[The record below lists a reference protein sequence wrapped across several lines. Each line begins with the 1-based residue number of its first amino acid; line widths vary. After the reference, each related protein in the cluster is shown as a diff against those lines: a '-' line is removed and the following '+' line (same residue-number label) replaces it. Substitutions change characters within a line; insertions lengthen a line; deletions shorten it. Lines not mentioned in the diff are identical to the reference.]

1 MQKQKG
7 RTFLHDAVDTV
18 ALSTHSLESDD
29 FTRCFQPKSR
39 MEMDS
44 SGVFYFFSFIIRYF
58 ILFPIRLIL
67 LTLALLVYAILISGA
82 LIYNSENK
90 MDFAYVFIIKA
101 VNFILGTRITHHG
114 EKKKLRSH
122 HIFIS
127 NHTSFLDFF
136 LLSSYK
142 FPHACVSENHGGLFY
157 FFFQLILSR
166 NGSIAFKRCE
176 KLDRSLVKSR
186 MIEHISKKKL
196 PMLVFPEGTCVNNE
210 YTVMFQK
217 GVFELDIDVC
227 PVAIKY
233 KRRLLDPYWNRRA
246 HGFTFHLFYLLTRW
260 YIEADVYWMPPT
272 KRQPDETPVEFANRA
287 KLLISEKAGLRNS
300 LWNGYLKS
308 SPAIKDRD
316 LLKVAFRMTYLNRE
330 NLKGNCLQGS
340 RSSEDGES
348 CSSLGHGKFYSD
360 NQIDQTSY
368 LDINIYGNIPYK
380 TFINEMN
387 KEYHLLKC
395 MPYNEQHVLI
405 LDLLN
410 KSSSINFS
418 HMPKKGCSCRKKA
431 FRYLKKKHGF
441 RNCRLDMLNGK
452 L

>member
-1 MQKQKG
+1 
-7 RTFLHDAVDTV
+7 
-18 ALSTHSLESDD
+18 
-29 FTRCFQPKSR
+29 
-39 MEMDS
+39 
-44 SGVFYFFSFIIRYF
+44 
-58 ILFPIRLIL
+58 
-67 LTLALLVYAILISGA
+67 
-82 LIYNSENK
+82 
-90 MDFAYVFIIKA
+90 
-101 VNFILGTRITHHG
+101 
-114 EKKKLRSH
+114 
-122 HIFIS
+122 
-127 NHTSFLDFF
+127 
-136 LLSSYK
+136 
-142 FPHACVSENHGGLFY
+142 
-157 FFFQLILSR
+157 
-166 NGSIAFKRCE
+166 
-176 KLDRSLVKSR
+176 
-186 MIEHISKKKL
+186 
-196 PMLVFPEGTCVNNE
+196 
-210 YTVMFQK
+210 
-217 GVFELDIDVC
+217 
-227 PVAIKY
+227 
-233 KRRLLDPYWNRRA
+233 
-246 HGFTFHLFYLLTRW
+246 
-260 YIEADVYWMPPT
+260 
-272 KRQPDETPVEFANRA
+272 
-287 KLLISEKAGLRNS
+287 LISEKAGLRNS

-441 RNCRLDMLNGK
+441 RNCRMDMLNGK